1 MKISWNI
8 QVADSIRKL
17 IPTSPLEYRVELCR
31 LALILFWQ
39 RSALVSFE

>member
-8 QVADSIRKL
+8 QVANGIRKL
-17 IPTSPLEYRVELCR
+17 VPTSPLDYRVKLCR